1 MKLRLHK
8 KYKLWLLITVFVALI
23 LGLTLGSVG
32 FAPKELFSIVSH
44 KLFGASLNDTIKP
57 IHVSILWTIR
67 FPRALMAFLVGACL
81 AASGTVMQSVLRN
94 PLASSYTLGVSSGAS
109 LLAAFVIVTNFR
121 IPVLGRYT
129 LPFMG
134 FLGGL
139 GTVFLAIAI
148 SVRFSKT
155 LENHTIILVGM
166 VLSLFVNALLTV
178 ITSLSHERLS
188 HLIFWQ
194 MGSFQGQTWTNIGI
208 TLPVLL
214 FGLAVFFYY
223 SREMDLMT
231 FGEEQAL
238 SSGVDTPKV
247 KFVLLTVSALLTGIS
262 VSFVGIIGFIDLIAP
277 HIVRR
282 FFGSNHRMVVPL
294 SALLGGGFMVVC
306 DLVSRTIISPQ
317 ELPIGAV
324 TALIGAPFFAY
335 LYFHKGN
342 KHA

>member
-1 MKLRLHK
+1 MSPRPHQ
-8 KYKLWLLITVFVALI
+8 KYKLRLLITVLVALI

-32 FAPKELFSIVSH
+32 FAPKELFSIVSY
-44 KLFGASLNDTIKP
+44 KLFGAHLPETIKP
-57 IHVSILWTIR
+57 IYVSILWNIR

-81 AASGTVMQSVLRN
+81 AASGTVMQSILRN

-109 LLAAFVIVTNFR
+109 LCAAFVIVTGLSL
-121 IPVLGRYT
+121 PVIGRYT

-134 FLGGL
+134 FIGGL
-139 GTVFLAIAI
+139 GTVFLAISI
-148 SVRFSKT
+148 SMRFSKT

-166 VLSLFVNALLTV
+166 VISLFVNALLTV
-178 ITSLSHERLS
+178 ITSTSHERLS

-214 FGLAVFFYY
+214 LGLLVFIYY
-223 SREMDLMT
+223 SKEMDLMT
-231 FGEEQAL
+231 FGQEQAL
-238 SSGVDTPKV
+238 SCGVDTPKV
-247 KFVLLTVSALLTGIS
+247 KLILLTVSALLTGIS

-282 FFGSNHRMVVPL
+282 FFGSKHRTVVPL

-306 DLVSRTIISPQ
+306 DLISRTIISPQ

-335 LYFHKGN
+335 LYFHKEN
-342 KHA
+342 KHV